1 MKVVTEKGFI
11 EISNE
16 VFTGISGAA
25 AMNCFGVKAMAV
37 RTVADGIVGKVRKEF
52 LSKGVKVEILDNSSA
67 NIELH
72 IIVEHGVNIAA
83 VSRSIMS
90 EVAYVVEDR
99 TGVKVSRVD
108 VFVDSMTV

>member
-1 MKVVTEKGFI
+1 MKIVTEKGFI

-37 RTVADGIVGKVRKEF
+37 RTAATGIIGRIKRGF
-52 LSKGVKVEILDNSSA
+52 FSKGVKVEIKDDSTA
-67 NIELH
+67 VIELH
-72 IIVEHGVNIAA
+72 IIVDHGVNIAA

-99 TGVKVSRVD
+99 TGVSVARVD
-108 VFVDSMTV
+108 VFVDSITA